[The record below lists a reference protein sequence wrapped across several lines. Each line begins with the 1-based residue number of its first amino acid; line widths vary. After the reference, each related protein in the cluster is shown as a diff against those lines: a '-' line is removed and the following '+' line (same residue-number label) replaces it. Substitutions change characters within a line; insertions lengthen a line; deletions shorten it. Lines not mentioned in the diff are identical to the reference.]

1 MLLISSCT
9 KPYLPAE
16 LTLENLSAVLASF
29 IYRSEHVPEN
39 IIEVCYSLNTFN
51 IYNTCQKMAVYKFM
65 CSIIQKLV
73 HLAGV
78 VVKRMGLSLTAY
90 V

>member
-29 IYRSEHVPEN
+29 MYGLGHVPE
-39 IIEVCYSLNTFN
+39 
-51 IYNTCQKMAVYKFM
+51 KAVKVYVMF
-65 CSIIQKLV
+65 I
-73 HLAGV
+73 V
-78 VVKRMGLSLTAY
+78 V
-90 V
+90 